1 MKAWLLGGALL
12 ASMLAYAG
20 DSKDQWGKDN
30 PYNAKLPEPV
40 STMAVSGVNRARMAT
55 LGATIRTEGPD
66 AFRRQ
71 LAAETE
77 TWGAIVRARG
87 IRLD

>member
-40 STMAVSGVNRARMAT
+40 STMAVSISAKSAT
-55 LGATIRTEGPD
+55 WDFLGM
-66 AFRRQ
+66 FV
-71 LAAETE
+71 L
-77 TWGAIVRARG
+77 
-87 IRLD
+87 